1 MKSYTQNEY
10 SIITVMAKK
19 SSSKGQVELD
29 LQAELR
35 EKDRNFH
42 LGGRSF
48 YFFDFDDNVVHLN
61 TKIVLFHKQDSQ
73 TVEIPTADFAE
84 ISQSVGQAGTRW
96 ADYELRDLSSD
107 TGSFQYFRELSRI
120 DDPAGQPLI
129 VDMLEALSHEF
140 LEWRGPSWQFFKHAV
155 NNNRPLAIITAR
167 GHHPNTIKRAINL
180 LVNSRD
186 LEANPNY
193 LSVYPVSHPDIR
205 AELGDPHFQLPIG
218 ELKKRAIKA
227 SVRDAFWVYEQNPG
241 HRFGMSDD
249 DPENVRLIAEAMQE
263 LKVEFPQ
270 NAFFVIDTHQR
281 NLKREEITLGK
292 KLANNADSVENRQ
305 QVGLFADDVV
315 EVDD

>member
-1 MKSYTQNEY
+1 
-10 SIITVMAKK
+10 MASEKK
-19 SSSKGQVELD
+19 SSGQVELD

-42 LGGRSF
+42 MGGRSF

-61 TKIVLFHKQDSQ
+61 TKIVLFNKKDSSRL
-73 TVEIPTADFAE
+73 EIPTGEFAD
-84 ISQSVGQAGTRW
+84 ISQIVGKKGTKW
-96 ADYELRDLSSD
+96 ESWELSDLSSD
-107 TGSFQYFRELSRI
+107 AGSFQYFRELGHI
-120 DDPAGQPLI
+120 EDPAKQPLI
-129 VDMLEALSHEF
+129 EDMLEALSHEF

-193 LSVYPVSHPDIR
+193 LSVYPVSNPSIR
-205 AELGDPHFQLPIG
+205 AELGDPDFKLSVA

-227 SVRDAFWVYEQNPG
+227 SVQDAFWVYEQNPS

-249 DPENVRLIAEAMQE
+249 DPANVELITEAMQE
-263 LKVEFPQ
+263 LKEDYPR
-270 NAFFVIDTHQR
+270 NAFFVIDTHKR
-281 NLKREEITLGK
+281 NLNMEEISLGQ
-292 KLANNADSVENRQ
+292 KLTKTGESVKNRQ
-305 QVGLFADDVV
+305 QVGLFPDDVI
-315 EVDD
+315 ESDE